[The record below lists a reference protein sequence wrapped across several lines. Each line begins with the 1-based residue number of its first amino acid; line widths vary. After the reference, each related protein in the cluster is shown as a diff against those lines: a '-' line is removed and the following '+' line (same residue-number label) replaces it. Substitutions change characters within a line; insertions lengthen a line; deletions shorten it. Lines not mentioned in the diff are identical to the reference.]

1 MSIHRQAD
9 AKSIIKVCEEGE
21 TNFLHFLEDKA
32 VVMSGSHD
40 QFSVVNVDGRRNILS
55 DLLAVKYGKLLFGL
69 LFSCYVGLI
78 SASMDTLW
86 IRRERAVICPSLSLP
101 IRRPV
106 THS

>member
-1 MSIHRQAD
+1 M
-9 AKSIIKVCEEGE
+9 
-21 TNFLHFLEDKA
+21 NFLHFLEDKA